1 MVSGGGG
8 ERRKSDKKQM
18 KGVGPGSAFP
28 LTRGA
33 ASDGR
38 WAFP

>member
-18 KGVGPGSAFP
+18 KGVGPGSRDP
-28 LTRGA
+28 RQLSRLLR
-33 ASDGR
+33 SM
-38 WAFP
+38 